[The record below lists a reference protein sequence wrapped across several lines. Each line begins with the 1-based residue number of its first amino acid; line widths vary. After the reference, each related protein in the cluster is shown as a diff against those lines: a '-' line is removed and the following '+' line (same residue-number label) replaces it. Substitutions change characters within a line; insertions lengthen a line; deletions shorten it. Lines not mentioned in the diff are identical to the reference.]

1 MIEKITDKLIEWTEN
16 LKKEVIYD
24 KVFLFGSSIY
34 RDGVMFDTD
43 QSDLDLII
51 IMPDSLNTEIKRI
64 EWLKKLKEK
73 KQELEKDLLFI
84 IGKTNTTK
92 EIISIVPI
100 SNFELS
106 FDIHKGG
113 GRNFF
118 RVNEFLEFPSK
129 ISISGG
135 SLTNYQATDSEFMVQ
150 VLQSIQKS
158 RNSFLK
164 NTASG
169 DIKSLEWTGEDILPK
184 ELCREAAKVNVLSM
198 KEPKSGDQLNTSFGC
213 DYLKNKTKALVNTD
227 KIWEQLYFWIDRRT
241 GGRGDKSNSI
251 ILNDTEHLLLY
262 ELLFD
267 PAKNEVNSELAR
279 IRKTTTTIEEL
290 LQKLKITDDFEA
302 FLLDSD
308 LLAKA
313 HPKRD
318 NISLADIFVFPE
330 LEKFNAAGAREKTI
344 NSETL
349 ITDYLNANKLLIA
362 GDDQSGKTTLCKF
375 LFKQIIQHNL
385 IPIYLSDKTNHYQ
398 GNISNKLEKA
408 FHSQYGNEFKFDA
421 IESKFIVPIVDDFHY
436 AHDKASLVKD
446 LNKYEN
452 QIIVVDDVFGLT
464 LKEANII
471 DEYFHFKISEYI
483 PSLRNKLIKKWV
495 CLTNA
500 KSGHQPFDNDDYQQL
515 DKATSVV
522 NQALGKIF
530 GGGIMPPFPFF
541 ILSVLSMYDAFDK
554 PLNQDITS
562 QGHCY
567 QALLYMYLK
576 KQGVRN
582 EEVDTYINFL
592 TELAYFIYS
601 KENNEFPKSEFDAFL
616 ENTYKKKFNFPVKIE
631 VLMNNLAKT
640 KIFSKN
646 SLGNYAFDYQYIY
659 YFFVG
664 KYIADHPE
672 TTDDKISTII
682 ENLHNNDNAYI
693 AVFISHHSK
702 KSSILTKVIATAQ
715 QLFNKYSPATLS
727 KTELAFFDEKAHEI
741 VKAVLPHSAYSP
753 EKERSTELV
762 KRDKIEHQ
770 NSKEKEIPQND
781 LFAREM
787 RRSIKT
793 VEVMGIIIKNRAGSL
808 EKPTLE
814 SVFLEGMNVHLRVLA
829 SFFDVI
835 RDKKKQ
841 AEINEL
847 ILKRLDLFI
856 KEKDIKPD
864 QEKLTSIATNIFWNT
879 NFAVMYGALEK
890 IVHSLGSDLLH
901 DVAQNVCDKQ
911 NTPATF
917 IVKQGIFMWYDKNLQ
932 LDNIADKIEK
942 DGFSIT
948 AKNIMNHRISNY
960 CKTHSVNYK
969 EIQRIEQKLKIPRAL
984 LQGNPA
990 RKEDKA

>member
-1 MIEKITDKLIEWTEN
+1 MIEKITDKLIEWTEA
-16 LKKEVIYD
+16 LKKEITYD

-51 IMPDSLNTEIKRI
+51 IIPDSINTEIKRL
-64 EWLKKLKEK
+64 EWLTKLKTK
-73 KQELEKDLLFI
+73 KQELEKELLFI
-84 IGKTNTTK
+84 IGKSNTTK

-100 SNFELS
+100 TNFELS

-118 RVNEFLEFPSK
+118 RVNDFMEFPSK

-135 SLTNYQATDSEFMVQ
+135 SLTNYLSTESEFMVQ
-150 VLQSIQKS
+150 VLQSIQKT
-158 RNSFLK
+158 RNNFLK
-164 NTASG
+164 NNASG
-169 DIKSLEWTGEDILPK
+169 DLKNLEWQGEDILPK

-198 KEPKSGDQLNTSFGC
+198 KEHKSGDQLNTSFGC
-213 DYLKNKTKALVNTD
+213 DYLKAKVYSLLNSN
-227 KIWEQLYFWIDRRT
+227 KIWEQLYFWIDRRN
-241 GGRGDKSNSI
+241 GGRGNKSNST
-251 ILNDTEHLLLY
+251 ILKDFDHLLLY
-262 ELLFD
+262 ELLFE
-267 PAKNEVNSELAR
+267 PAKTEINSEITRL
-279 IRKTTTTIEEL
+279 RKTSLTIEEVI
-290 LQKLKITDDFEA
+290 QKLKITDEFEK
-302 FLLDSD
+302 FLTDSD

-318 NISLADIFVFPE
+318 SISLQDIFVFPE
-330 LEKFNAAGAREKTI
+330 LEKYSAARAREKTV
-344 NSETL
+344 NSESL

-375 LFKQIIQHNL
+375 LFKQIIRHNL
-385 IPIYLSDKTNHYQ
+385 VPVYLSDKGNHYQ
-398 GNISNKLEKA
+398 GKISNKLEKA
-408 FHSQYGNEFKFDA
+408 FISQYGDAIKFDD
-421 IESKFIVPIVDDFHY
+421 IEDRYIVPVVDDFHF
-436 AHDKASLVKD
+436 AQDKQGLVND

-452 QIIVVDDVFGLT
+452 QILIVDDVFGLT

-471 DEYFHFKISEYI
+471 DEYFHFKICEYI
-483 PSLRNKLIKKWV
+483 PSLRNKLIRKWV
-495 CLTNA
+495 CLTNS
-500 KSGHQPFDNDDYQQL
+500 KSSHQSFDNDDYQQL
-515 DKATSVV
+515 DKATSIV

-530 GGGIMPPFPFF
+530 GSGIMPPYPFF
-541 ILSVLSMYDAFDK
+541 ILSVLSMYEAYDK

-592 TELAYFIYS
+592 TELAYFIYC
-601 KENNEFPKSEFDAFL
+601 KEKNEFPKKEFDDFL
-616 ENTYKKKFNFPVKIE
+616 ENTYKKNFNLPVKID
-631 VLMNNLAKT
+631 VLMSNLAKT
-640 KIFSKN
+640 KIFSKDT
-646 SLGNYAFDYQYIY
+646 LGNYAFDYQYIY

-664 KYIADHPE
+664 KYIAEHPE
-672 TTDDKISTII
+672 TTDDKITKII

-702 KSSILTKVIATAQ
+702 KSAILSKVISAAQ
-715 QLFNKYSPATLS
+715 QLFNKFSPATLS
-727 KTELAFFDEKAHEI
+727 KTELAFFDDKAHEI

-753 EKERSTELV
+753 EKERTTELI
-762 KRDKIEHQ
+762 KRDKIEHR
-770 NSKEKEIPQND
+770 NSQEKEIPQND

-808 EKPTLE
+808 EKPILE
-814 SVFLEGMNVHLRVLA
+814 TVFQEGMNVHLRILS

-835 RDKKKQ
+835 RDEKKQ

-864 QEKLTSIATNIFWNT
+864 KERLTSIATTIFWNT
-879 NFAVMYGALEK
+879 NFAVMYGAIEK
-890 IVHSLGSDLLH
+890 IVHSLGSDMLT
-901 DVAQNVCDKQ
+901 DVIQSVCNKQ
-911 NTPATF
+911 NNPASF
-917 IVKQGIFMWYDKNLQ
+917 IVKHGIFMWYDKSLQ
-932 LDNIADKIEK
+932 LDTIAETIDG

-969 EIQRIEQKLKIPRAL
+969 EIQRIEQKLKIPRAM
-984 LQGNPA
+984 LQGNPK
-990 RKEDKA
+990 RKED